1 MRNREYLR
9 YGLASMMV
17 AAVALGAGL
26 AACGDDENTDPGT
39 NPDSGTGADTSTN
52 PTDSGADVKD
62 AAPPVNF
69 AKLTFVNAATDLGPG
84 FDAPGPSGRG
94 QPIRIC
100 FEQAVAPA
108 ALSLAPYPPLP
119 DNKPS
124 KAQPGIAIGTGGTF
138 PSFGLDLQNRAL
150 KPYVVS
156 AKSLFIKGVLNPGDG
171 SPGPTCDEVLGTK
184 KTMYNL
190 VENTDYFVLPV
201 IPAETFQRD
210 KAYVIA
216 LTGCVGDAAEEN
228 KGKCGA
234 DSALVTGAKG
244 LGNLKV
250 VVHETN
256 RTPISAT
263 QVGAQFLHVA
273 APTNFNLSNVPP
285 SGFPITPGFV
295 TKDDQDAATG
305 YDASSYQAVT
315 AAPAALGSFSPVIGV
330 TGVNDGYAF
339 AANKTTPNANPLIA
353 SQPLAPVPLPLIQA
367 LSGLGMPTAPTVYK
381 AGANYVFIAV
391 GDSSETTFADT
402 TGDAAAPPPNGTG
415 AFNTRSFHFLA
426 FPTDPVVVPYS
437 AN

>member
-26 AACGDDENTDPGT
+26 AACSDDENTDPGT
-39 NPDSGTGADTSTN
+39 TDSGTGADTSTT
-52 PTDSGADVKD
+52 PTDGGGGADARD
-62 AAPPVNF
+62 AAVINF

-184 KTMYNL
+184 KAMYNL

-201 IPAETFQRD
+201 IPAETFMRD

-216 LTGCVGDAAEEN
+216 LTGCVGDAAEPN

-234 DSALVTGAKG
+234 DFAKVDGNKG
-244 LGNLKV
+244 LGNLAV

-263 QVGAQFLHVA
+263 QLGAQFLHA
-273 APTNFNLSNVPP
+273 SAPTNFNLSNVPP

-305 YDASSYQAVT
+305 FDASSYQAVT
-315 AAPAALGSFSPVIGV
+315 AAPAPLGSFSPVLGV
-330 TGVNDGYAF
+330 TGINDGYSF
-339 AANKTTPNANPLIA
+339 AANKTSPNPNPIA
-353 SQPLAPVPLPLIQA
+353 AAQPLAPVPLPLIQA

-391 GDSSETTFADT
+391 GDSSEPTFADT
-402 TGDAAAPPPNGTG
+402 TGDAAPPTMGG